1 MHSVE
6 VGELPLTVLYDGDCG
21 ICTATARA
29 VGRLD
34 AGRRLEFMAAQES
47 HIDGAPPR
55 SLLLDRLYATDSVGH
70 WYSGGAAAIEICRR
84 VPALSIVALT
94 ARVPG
99 AMVVYELGY
108 RMLAANRHRLSAA
121 LGLKV
126 CQVPS
131 RGAGRRASVSPPRR
145 A

>member
-1 MHSVE
+1 MASDSV
-6 VGELPLTVLYDGDCG
+6 GQLPLTMLYDRDCG

-29 VGRLD
+29 VSRLD
-34 AGRRLEFMAAQES
+34 VGNRLDFVAAQVASVE
-47 HIDGAPPR
+47 GAPPR
-55 SLLLDRLYATDSVGH
+55 AQLLERLYAVDGAGR

-84 VPALSIVALT
+84 VPALSVVGIT

-99 AMVVYELGY
+99 AMLVYELGY
-108 RMLAANRHRLSAA
+108 RILAANRHRLSAA

-131 RGAGRRASVSPPRR
+131 RGQVRPG
-145 A
+145 